1 MGRIRDKMEQD
12 LVLCGRSAATCESYL
27 RQARAFVVFLGRSPG
42 TATTRDVRRFLL
54 HLLQEKKRNPNTVNV
69 AIGAL
74 RFLFNVTLNRPKV
87 MDGIRAL
94 RADHPQP
101 DVLSGSEVQR
111 MIEHAPSL
119 KYKALIMLMYGAGLR
134 VAEARHLRVGD
145 IDSKRML
152 LHVRRTKNRYDRVL
166 PLSSLLLATLRAYHR
181 SARIKGELLFAGRKG
196 DTPITRNAIHK
207 GILNALTSA
216 GLKKRVHPH
225 LFRHTFATHLLEVG
239 EDIRTVQILLGHRSL
254 QSTARYT
261 HLSEARRAKV
271 RSPLDLLGTEEG
283 KALD

>member
-1 MGRIRDKMEQD
+1 
-12 LVLCGRSAATCESYL
+12 L
-27 RQARAFVVFLGRSPG
+27 RQECCDVRKLPDPRAGVRGVLGRCPT
-42 TATTRDVRRFLL
+42 TAKTRDIRGFLL
-54 HLLQEKKRNPNTVNV
+54 YLLQEKKRKPTTVNV

-74 RFLFNVTLNRPKV
+74 RFLFNVTLNRPEV
-87 MDGIRAL
+87 MRGIRTV
-94 RADHPQP
+94 RVDHPQP
-101 DVLSGSEVQR
+101 DVLSGSEVQLL
-111 MIEHAPSL
+111 IEHAPSL
-119 KYKALIMLMYGAGLR
+119 KHKALVMLMYGAGLR

-152 LHVRRTKNRYDRVL
+152 LHVRRTKNRYDRVV
-166 PLSSLLLATLRAYHR
+166 PLSSVLRATLREYHR
-181 SARIKGELLFAGRKG
+181 AAKVKGELLFAGRKG
-196 DTPITRNAIHK
+196 NVPITRNAINK
-207 GILNALTSA
+207 ALLKALRSA

-225 LFRHTFATHLLEVG
+225 LFRHAFATHLLEVG
-239 EDIRTVQILLGHRSL
+239 EDLRTVQILLGHRNL

>member
-12 LVLCGRSAATCESYL
+12 LMLCGRSALTCESYL
-27 RQARAFVVFLGRSPG
+27 RHARAFVVFLGRSPS
-42 TATTRDVRRFLL
+42 TATTRDVRAFLL

-94 RADHPQP
+94 RVDHPQP

-166 PLSSLLLATLRAYHR
+166 PLADKPYKRLPPSPFPPAGPSPPR
-181 SARIKGELLFAGRKG
+181 SR
-196 DTPITRNAIHK
+196 RNRRFCASCTASIPCGGK
-207 GILNALTSA
+207 TYR
-216 GLKKRVHPH
+216 RVH
-225 LFRHTFATHLLEVG
+225 
-239 EDIRTVQILLGHRSL
+239 RTER
-254 QSTARYT
+254 
-261 HLSEARRAKV
+261 
-271 RSPLDLLGTEEG
+271 
-283 KALD
+283 

>member
-1 MGRIRDKMEQD
+1 
-12 LVLCGRSAATCESYL
+12 
-27 RQARAFVVFLGRSPG
+27 
-42 TATTRDVRRFLL
+42 
-54 HLLQEKKRNPNTVNV
+54 VNV

-74 RFLFNVTLNRPKV
+74 RFLFNVTLNRPQV
-87 MDGIRAL
+87 MQGIRTV
-94 RADHPQP
+94 RVDHPQP
-101 DVLSGSEVQR
+101 DVLSGSEVQLL
-111 MIEHAPSL
+111 IEHAPSL
-119 KYKALIMLMYGAGLR
+119 KHKALVMLMYGAGLR

-152 LHVRRTKNRYDRVL
+152 LHVRRTKNRYDRVV
-166 PLSSLLLATLRAYHR
+166 PLSSVLLATLREYHR
-181 SARIKGELLFAGRKG
+181 AAKVKGELLFAGRKG
-196 DTPITRNAIHK
+196 NVPITRNAINK
-207 GILNALTSA
+207 ALLKALRSA

-225 LFRHTFATHLLEVG
+225 LFRHAFATHLLEVG
-239 EDIRTVQILLGHRSL
+239 EDLRTVQILLGHRNL